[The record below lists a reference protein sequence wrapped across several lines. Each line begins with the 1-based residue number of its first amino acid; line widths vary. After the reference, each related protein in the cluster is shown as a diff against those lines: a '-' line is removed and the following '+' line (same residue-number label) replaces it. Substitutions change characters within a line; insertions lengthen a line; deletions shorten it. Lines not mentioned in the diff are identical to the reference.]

1 MSEFPWSPGTFVLC
15 RHRDDDLPI
24 RRSCRD
30 HIWEIATEA
39 KCLSDDRI
47 GPTILQAARCLVCG
61 GPPTPLVSAEFFYH
75 KATPMD
81 VAGVFGE
88 IAEAQEW
95 LAEVKAKLEAWWLNG
110 GETPQSILRNYD

>member
-1 MSEFPWSPGTFVLC
+1 
-15 RHRDDDLPI
+15 
-24 RRSCRD
+24 
-30 HIWEIATEA
+30 
-39 KCLSDDRI
+39 
-47 GPTILQAARCLVCG
+47 
-61 GPPTPLVSAEFFYH
+61 LVSAEFFYH